1 VQQDT
6 FIWAGS
12 GFGGQ
17 FPMAFPDQQMVVVF
31 NAWNIS
37 GGPTLPLHA
46 VQERLIRAAK

>member
-6 FIWAGS
+6 FIRAGS

-46 VQERLIRAAK
+46 VQERLIRAAE